1 MLSRLVVDDGVRVFS
16 CVCALFDSSSG
27 MDFAHSM
34 RLLAVLCKVGFLFC
48 LWKRVLA
55 AVSSCSC
62 LWHSFFASCVSVQFF
77 LSAVRRLNSM

>member
-34 RLLAVLCKVGFLFC
+34 RLLAVLCKVVFSFVSGSVFLPRFR
-48 LWKRVLA
+48 RVL
-55 AVSSCSC
+55 VSGTVFSVCSATSQFDVTS
-62 LWHSFFASCVSVQFF
+62 SFFEFH
-77 LSAVRRLNSM
+77 